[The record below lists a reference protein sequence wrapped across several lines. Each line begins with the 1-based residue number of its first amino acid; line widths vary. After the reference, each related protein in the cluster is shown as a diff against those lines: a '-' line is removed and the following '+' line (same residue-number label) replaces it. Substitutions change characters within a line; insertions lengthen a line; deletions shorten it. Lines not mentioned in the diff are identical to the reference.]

1 MRPSPPDPAATP
13 DRPSNEAI
21 DKEVTVG
28 LLKTAATVA
37 VASSVHGR
45 IQRRQQNRWAAQ
57 DQASA
62 AAMPAPPPAQYAA
75 PAHPPQAYAE
85 PAPPPAS
92 AAPPQPAGMNDRL
105 AQLKQLGELLSAGVL
120 TQAEFEQ
127 QKARILN
134 G

>member
-1 MRPSPPDPAATP
+1 M
-13 DRPSNEAI
+13 
-21 DKEVTVG
+21 G

-45 IQRRQQNRWAAQ
+45 IQRRQQARWAAQ
-57 DQASA
+57 DQAA
-62 AAMPAPPPAQYAA
+62 APAPPPPAPPAA
-75 PAHPPQAYAE
+75 PTRPQQAYAE
-85 PAPPPAS
+85 PVPPPPPAP
-92 AAPPQPAGMNDRL
+92 APRPAQPADMSERL

-120 TQAEFEQ
+120 TQAEFDQ

>member
-1 MRPSPPDPAATP
+1 
-13 DRPSNEAI
+13 
-21 DKEVTVG
+21 VG

-62 AAMPAPPPAQYAA
+62 AAMPAPPPPPQYAA
-75 PAHPPQAYAE
+75 PAHPQQAYAE
-85 PAPPPAS
+85 PVPPQAP
-92 AAPPQPAGMNDRL
+92 AAPPQPADMNERI

-127 QKARILN
+127 QKARILS

>member
-1 MRPSPPDPAATP
+1 M
-13 DRPSNEAI
+13 
-21 DKEVTVG
+21 G

-45 IQRRQQNRWAAQ
+45 IQRRQQARWAAQ
-57 DQASA
+57 NQPPADV
-62 AAMPAPPPAQYAA
+62 PAPPP
-75 PAHPPQAYAE
+75 PAQAYTA
-85 PAPPPAS
+85 PAPPPPAQAYTEPAPAPQAP
-92 AAPPQPAGMNDRL
+92 AAPAPPANMNDRL
-105 AQLKQLGELLSAGVL
+105 AQLQQLGELLSAGVL